1 MAVAESN
8 MAEFKMAAIIKL
20 GDNEWVKFFIVQNDW
35 IQDDRIQ
42 DGRIQDG
49 CHHQD
54 ESECMSEVFLC
65 KLAESKL
72 VDFKMAAIFKLSQNE
87 WVKWFFLFKIAE
99 SKMAQFKMSAINRLI
114 RLN

>member
-54 ESECMSEVFLC
+54 ESECMSEVFLS

>member
-1 MAVAESN
+1 MSESK
-8 MAEFKMAAIIKL
+8 MVEFKMVSIIRL
-20 GDNEWVKFFIVQNDW
+20 SENEWVKFFIVQNGW

-54 ESECMSEVFLC
+54 ESEWMSEVFLC
-65 KLAESKL
+65 ANGGNQSWQ
-72 VDFKMAAIFKLSQNE
+72 V
-87 WVKWFFLFKIAE
+87 WVSFRGNTKIAE
-99 SKMAQFKMSAINRLI
+99 SKMAKFMMVKFKMAAINRLI